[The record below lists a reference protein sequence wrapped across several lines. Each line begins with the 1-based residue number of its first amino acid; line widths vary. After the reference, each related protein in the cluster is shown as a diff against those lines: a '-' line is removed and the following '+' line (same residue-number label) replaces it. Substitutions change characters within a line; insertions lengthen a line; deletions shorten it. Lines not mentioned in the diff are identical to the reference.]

1 MATAGVQSSNSPRL
15 PSPPPL
21 TEVQIG
27 SPSVG
32 NECSDQDAEQ
42 SLNYTPDN
50 HDDEASATRRV
61 RPGSKAIDMAA
72 SPPLIPLAQLD
83 SPFQLQEHLK
93 ALHNHYT
100 RPEGSE
106 TVFPIHRDIAIQLAE
121 PPEGVDRALW
131 LYELC
136 RFLTMKVNNLIVAF
150 FAENPPCSVQTCPE
164 MQASE
169 WQYLCAVHDPPKTCC
184 AIDYCC
190 HTLDWATN
198 ILTSPKHFPSRLTLG
213 SEASGGPQ
221 ASMRHLINIFRRV
234 YRIFAHAWYKHRE
247 VFWQV
252 EGNEGLYIFFKTV
265 CDVYHLMPEDSY
277 TVPAEAE
284 GVEPPAETPAE
295 KPAEGLRVTI
305 LRKEDE
311 GAKDGDAGATARRHK
326 HSPSTGSR
334 VATIAESAEDNEDS
348 KAGLLVV
355 KEDAVPEDETE
366 EGEETTIALEAPLG
380 VTEQPN
386 GDNIVIQE
394 QEVNE
399 EPKPEEPR
407 LEEPE
412 RTQPEE
418 ESHPQSTEEQ
428 AEPSQPGKPQ
438 TEPETSKPEEEG
450 EPAPATEESSSEPAP
465 EPTPEAAP
473 EPAAEP
479 ESKPETKQET
489 KTEEKK
495 EQPAEQDEET
505 KSETEPE
512 PEPAKET

>member
-1 MATAGVQSSNSPRL
+1 MRAN
-15 PSPPPL
+15 
-21 TEVQIG
+21 
-27 SPSVG
+27 
-32 NECSDQDAEQ
+32 
-42 SLNYTPDN
+42 
-50 HDDEASATRRV
+50 RREE
-61 RPGSKAIDMAA
+61 
-72 SPPLIPLAQLD
+72 QLD

-106 TVFPIHRDIAIQLAE
+106 TVIPIHRDIAIQLAE

-150 FAENPPCSVQTCPE
+150 FAENPPCSIQTCPE

-234 YRIFAHAWYKHRE
+234 YRIFAHAWFKHRE

-284 GVEPPAETPAE
+284 GVEPAAEQPAE

-311 GAKDGDAGATARRHK
+311 ESKDGDASATARRHK

-334 VATIAESAEDNEDS
+334 VATITESAEDNEDS
-348 KAGLLVV
+348 KAELLEA
-355 KEDAVPEDETE
+355 KEDVSPEKETEEEEEEE
-366 EGEETTIALEAPLG
+366 EGEETTIALEEPQE

-386 GDNIVIQE
+386 GDNIVIHE

-399 EPKPEEPR
+399 EPKFEELNPEEPK

-412 RTQPEE
+412 TTEPEE
-418 ESHPQSTEEQ
+418 ESQPQPTEKQ
-428 AEPSQPGKPQ
+428 AEPSQPEEPQ
-438 TEPETSKPEEEG
+438 TEPETSKPEEEI
-450 EPAPATEESSSEPAP
+450 EPFPAAEEPSSEPAP
-465 EPTPEAAP
+465 EPTPEPMPEPTLEPEPVAEPEPTP

-479 ESKPETKQET
+479 ESKPETE
-489 KTEEKK
+489 TEEKK
-495 EQPAEQDEET
+495 EQPAEQDKET

-512 PEPAKET
+512 PAKEA

>member
-1 MATAGVQSSNSPRL
+1 LRAN
-15 PSPPPL
+15 
-21 TEVQIG
+21 
-27 SPSVG
+27 
-32 NECSDQDAEQ
+32 
-42 SLNYTPDN
+42 
-50 HDDEASATRRV
+50 RRDV
-61 RPGSKAIDMAA
+61 
-72 SPPLIPLAQLD
+72 QLD

-106 TVFPIHRDIAIQLAE
+106 TVIPIHRDIAIQLAE

-265 CDVYHLMPEDSY
+265 CDVYHLMPDDSY

-284 GVEPPAETPAE
+284 GVEPSAETPAE
-295 KPAEGLRVTI
+295 KPAEKLAEGLRVTI

-334 VATIAESAEDNEDS
+334 VATISESVEDNEDS
-348 KAGLLVV
+348 KVGLLDV
-355 KEDAVPEDETE
+355 KEGIAPENETDE
-366 EGEETTIALEAPLG
+366 EGEETTIALEAPLE
-380 VTEQPN
+380 VTEQPG
-386 GDNIVIQE
+386 GDDIVIQE

-399 EPKPEEPR
+399 EPKPEKTK

-412 RTQPEE
+412 MTQPEE
-418 ESHPQSTEEQ
+418 QSQPLSTEEQ
-428 AEPSQPGKPQ
+428 VEPSQPEEPQ
-438 TEPETSKPEEEG
+438 AEPETSKPEESEAASAIE
-450 EPAPATEESSSEPAP
+450 EPSSKSAP
-465 EPTPEAAP
+465 EPTPEPTLEAAP

-479 ESKPETKQET
+479 EPKPESKLET
-489 KTEEKK
+489 KEETETRGKK
-495 EQPAEQDEET
+495 EQPAEQDKET

-512 PEPAKET
+512 LEPAKET